1 MQADPNEGIR
11 GKQLVDSREPI
22 EARIALA
29 YALSETRIGRSS
41 IRLL

>member
-1 MQADPNEGIR
+1 MQADPNEGMR
-11 GKQLVDSREPI
+11 GKHLVDSREPI

-29 YALSETRIGRSS
+29 HALSETRIGRSS

>member
-11 GKQLVDSREPI
+11 GKHLVDSREPI
-22 EARIALA
+22 EVRIALG
-29 YALSETRIGRSS
+29 YTLSESRIGRSS